1 MARAFDLGAHGY
13 ILKACNFA
21 ELVHGLRTVAAGRPF
36 LSSAIGL
43 SLLGHLHANSPAAAA
58 AARAVLGLSK
68 RELEVLGLVAEEL
81 TNAEIAAK
89 LFPSKRTS
97 KPTARTSWT
106 KPKPAPR
113 CRSSSWPP
121 GRGSSINGSRKPVI
135 NSA

>member
-58 AARAVLGLSK
+58 AARAALGLSK

-89 LFPSKRTS
+89 LLTSKRTIETHCQNIMD
-97 KPTARTSWT
+97 KTQTRNTASLIKLAARQ
-106 KPKPAPR
+106 
-113 CRSSSWPP
+113 
-121 GRGSSINGSRKPVI
+121 GLID
-135 NSA
+135 